1 MGHTISMRLTTLA
14 DKNYLFFALAGVI
27 WFGPVL
33 TAQAAPDAGISLV
46 GAQSKTLTAP
56 QAAAADKSATHG
68 TVSSDKMTLAFRQKT
83 VRLVV
88 HSGPP
93 SDMLSYRIDGL
104 RNPTL
109 VVPAGATLKTL
120 FINTD
125 DDMTHNLRFGAQ
137 HAASAPSVGTPG
149 LIHKTEAAFHAADV
163 TLRVPPRPG
172 TYYYFCT
179 VPGHAQGGMWGTLR
193 VR

>member
-1 MGHTISMRLTTLA
+1 MLI
-14 DKNYLFFALAGVI
+14 ALAGMAC
-27 WFGPVL
+27 FGSAL
-33 TAQAAPDAGISLV
+33 AAQAAPGGGMTLIGAKPRTLSL
-46 GAQSKTLTAP
+46 P
-56 QAAAADKSATHG
+56 QAAAADKAATRGDISA
-68 TVSSDKMTLAFRQKT
+68 DKKTLTFRQKT

-93 SDMLSYRIDGL
+93 SDMLSYRIAEL

-137 HAASAPSVGTPG
+137 HAVSTPSVGTSG
-149 LIHKTEAAFHAADV
+149 LAHKTDAAFHAADV
-163 TLRVPPRPG
+163 TLRVPSKPG

-179 VPGHAQGGMWGTLR
+179 IPGHAQGGMWGTLH